1 MSLFLNIVGDNM
13 REKRAIIF
21 NIIMYFMIFLLVLPL
36 IIIVIWSFSKSWPW
50 PKMLPSELGF
60 RGWKYFFDPTSKA
73 IKTLLYSVWL
83 SFVVTIITLVISIPA
98 SKALG
103 IYNFRGKKIIELL
116 ILAPLIVPP
125 VAIAMGIH
133 LSFIKLGLAN
143 TFMGVVLVHLIPCIP
158 YSVRVLKNV
167 FEITGESMEMQAR
180 VLGAGPFQAFKN
192 ITLPIIAPGIV
203 SAGSLVFIISFSQY
217 FLTFLIGGGRVVTF
231 SMMMFPFIQ
240 SGDRMMA
247 SVYSIVFILT
257 ALGCLQAMERSVKAY
272 YKSGNYFFMN

>member
-1 MSLFLNIVGDNM
+1 MSLFLNTVGDFM

-21 NIIMYFMIFLLVLPL
+21 NIIMYVMIFLLVFPL
-36 IIIVIWSFSKSWPW
+36 FVLIIWSFSKNWPW
-50 PKMLPSELGF
+50 PQIFPSELGL
-60 RGWKYFFDPTSKA
+60 RGWEYFFAPTSKA

-83 SFVVTIITLVISIPA
+83 SVVVTIITLIISIPA

-103 IYNFRGKKIIELL
+103 IYNFRGKKVIELL

-143 TFMGVVLVHLIPCIP
+143 TFIGVVLVHLIPCIP

-180 VLGAGPFQAFKN
+180 VLGAGPFQTFKN
-192 ITLPIIAPGIV
+192 VTLPIIAPGIV

-257 ALGCLQAMERSVKAY
+257 ALGCLQIMERSVKAY